1 MSADPPSPSPQ
12 PPAPSPAGSAGW
24 YHIARRDIRAAASAP
39 LLWLILAAWLGVVHG
54 AFVLTLLDVHGRS
67 GAAATPLYVDALWW
81 GGLVLALF
89 APALTMN
96 AWAAERAQ
104 GSWQLLMTLPLRER
118 DLVLGK
124 FLAAGGLMLV
134 LLAATLGMPATL
146 AVVSEVSP
154 PHALACYAGL
164 VLLAAFLAALGTWIG
179 LMVEGP
185 VAAYI
190 LTFGVVAVL
199 WLAGVGGDGGPLGP
213 VAAAVGLG
221 GRIGSFLSGGI
232 ALADVAWFAAGTGI
246 FLLLA
251 HGAIA
256 AMRQSGSL
264 PWWRRAGIVGGPRLA
279 VAALLLVGAAAA
291 ARSGLAL
298 DLSADRRFTIAPA
311 LGAQLAARPAPLDLV
326 GVWDDALD
334 PALGPVADAARRM
347 ADAAPQGTWKRLDPV
362 RHRPAL
368 ADFAARH
375 GDPGPPALWVVGGER
390 AARIPLTRASRITLQ
405 RDVAG
410 ALIALDDPAP
420 PTVRLLQGH
429 GELRPEGRGDDGCG
443 QLVGALTAAG
453 LRAAPFDDAAPAPP
467 ATDVIAVLGA
477 TSPLG
482 ATAIGRLD
490 GHLRDGGGVLVLADD
505 RSPRDLGLWLR
516 RRGVL
521 TSGSVPAALLRG
533 DQASI
538 LDPQAA
544 CEPPRHLVSLSR
556 HWAGAERDLPHH
568 NLLLRTAEHINPE
581 HPLTAPLVAGGLQ
594 LLSPFTA
601 ACEALPPALVAAAGT
616 PAFTAEPLLW
626 TIPGDAWE
634 RARGEPLQAPEGLG
648 QAAPRALAWALAYQP
663 AADAASSARNG
674 RLVVWGSRQAAG
686 DASVGQAA
694 FANGQALAG
703 MARWLAHREAPPEV
717 PEAELRAFQVAI
729 GDGALELLVA
739 ILAVLVPVLCIGG
752 ALLAWLD
759 QRR

>member
-1 MSADPPSPSPQ
+1 MTTS
-12 PPAPSPAGSAGW
+12 GW

-54 AFVLTLLDVHGRS
+54 AFALTLLEVHGRS

-96 AWAAERAQ
+96 AWAAERSQ
-104 GSWQLLMTLPLRER
+104 GSWQLLMTVPQREL

-124 FLAAGGLMLV
+124 FLAAFGLMLV
-134 LLAATLGMPATL
+134 LIAATLGMPAVL
-146 AVVSEVSP
+146 AVVSDVSP

-190 LTFGVVAVL
+190 LTFGVIAVL

-221 GRIGSFLSGGI
+221 GRISSFLAGRI
-232 ALADVAWFAAGTGI
+232 ALADAAW
-246 FLLLA
+246 LLA
-251 HGAIA
+251 GAGLFILLAQGAIVA
-256 AMRQSGSL
+256 LRQSGSM
-264 PWWRRAGIVGGPRLA
+264 PWWRRAGIIGGPRAAIA
-279 VAALLLVGAAAA
+279 VLLLVAVAAA
-291 ARSGLAL
+291 ARSGLAV
-298 DLSADRRFTIAPA
+298 DLSADRRFTISPA
-311 LGAQLAARPAPLDLV
+311 LQAQLAARKAPVDLV
-326 GVWDDALD
+326 GIWDDGID
-334 PALGPVADAARRM
+334 GALGPVSDAAKRM
-347 ADAAPQGTWKRLDPV
+347 ADNAHAGSWKRLDPV

-375 GDPGPPALWVVGGER
+375 GDPGAPSLWVVSGER

-410 ALIALDDPAP
+410 TLLALDDPAP
-420 PTVRLLQGH
+420 PTVRILQGH
-429 GELRPEGRGDDGCG
+429 GELRLDGAGDDGCN
-443 QLVGALTAAG
+443 LLAGALAAAG
-453 LRAAPFDDAAPAPP
+453 LQVAPLDDAAPAPP
-467 ATDVIAVLGA
+467 AGDVIAVLGA
-477 TSPLG
+477 TRALG
-482 ATAIGRLD
+482 ATSLGRID
-490 GHLRDGGGVLVLADD
+490 SHLRDGGGVLVLADD
-505 RSPRDLGLWLR
+505 RSPQDLGQWLR
-516 RRGVL
+516 RRGLLV
-521 TSGSVPAALLRG
+521 TGSVPKALIERQDAG
-533 DQASI
+533 SI

-544 CEPPRHLVSLSR
+544 CAPPRHLVSLSR
-556 HWAGAERDLPHH
+556 HWAGSERDLPHH
-568 NLLLRTAEHINPE
+568 NLLLRTEENINPE

-594 LLSPFTA
+594 LLSPFTG
-601 ACEALPPALVAAAGT
+601 ACEALRPEMVAAAGT
-616 PAFTAEPLLW
+616 PAFAPVPLLW
-626 TIPGDAWE
+626 TLPADAWE
-634 RARGEPLQAPEGLG
+634 RGRGEPLQAPPGLDK
-648 QAAPRALAWALAYQP
+648 ASPRAIAWAFSYQP
-663 AADAASSARNG
+663 AADAASSARAG
-674 RLVVWGSRQAAG
+674 RLVAWGSRQAAS
-686 DASVGQAA
+686 DASIGQAA

-729 GDGALELLVA
+729 SDGALELLVA
-739 ILAVLVPVLCIGG
+739 CLAVLVPVLCIGG

>member
-1 MSADPPSPSPQ
+1 MSAD
-12 PPAPSPAGSAGW
+12 AAHPSPAGSAGW
-24 YHIARRDIRAAASAP
+24 YHIARRDIRAAAGAP

-54 AFVLTLLDVHGRS
+54 AFALTLLDVHGRS
-67 GAAATPLYVDALWW
+67 GAAATPLYIDALWW

-89 APALTMN
+89 APAVTMN

-104 GSWQLLMTLPLRER
+104 GSWQLLMTVPLRTI

-124 FLAAGGLMLV
+124 FIGSGGLMLV

-146 AVVSEVSP
+146 AVISEVSP
-154 PHALACYAGL
+154 PHAIACYVGL

-190 LTFGVVAVL
+190 VTFGVVAVL
-199 WLAGVGGDGGPLGP
+199 WLAGVGGDMGPLGP
-213 VAAAVGLG
+213 VAAAIGLG
-221 GRIGSFLSGGI
+221 GRISSFLSGSI
-232 ALADVAWFAAGTGI
+232 ALADVTWFIAGTGI

-264 PWWRRAGIVGGPRLA
+264 PWWRRAGMVGGPRLA
-279 VAALLLVGAAAA
+279 IAAVLLVGAAAA
-291 ARSGLAL
+291 ARSGLSL
-298 DLSADRRFTIAPA
+298 DLSADRRFTLSPA
-311 LGAQLAARPAPLDLV
+311 LTAQLESRSGPTDLV
-326 GVWDDALD
+326 GIWDDALD
-334 PALGPVADAARRM
+334 GALGPIADAARRM
-347 ADAAPQGTWKRLDPV
+347 ADSANTGSWKRLDPV

-368 ADFAARH
+368 VDFTARH
-375 GDPGPPALWVVGGER
+375 GDPSPPSLWIVSGER
-390 AARIPLTRASRITLQ
+390 ATRIPLTRASRITLQ

-410 ALIALDDPAP
+410 ALISLDDPSP

-443 QLVGALTAAG
+443 QLVGALSAAG
-453 LRAAPFDDAAPAPP
+453 LRTAHYDDAALAAP
-467 ATDVIAVLGA
+467 TSDVVAVLGA

-482 ATAIGRLD
+482 ATALGRLD
-490 GHLRDGGGVLVLADD
+490 SHLRDGGGVLVLADD
-505 RSPRDLGLWLR
+505 RSPRDLALWLR
-516 RRGVL
+516 QRGVL
-521 TSGSVPAALLRG
+521 CSGAVPTALLHG
-533 DQASI
+533 DQASV
-538 LDPQAA
+538 LDPQSPCA
-544 CEPPRHLVSLSR
+544 PPRHLVSLSQ

-601 ACEALPPALVAAAGT
+601 ACEALPPAMLAPLGT
-616 PAFTAEPLLW
+616 PEYTAVPLLW
-626 TIPGDAWE
+626 TRPGDVWE
-634 RARGEPLQAPEGLG
+634 RTRGEPLQVPQGLD
-648 QAAPRALAWALAYQP
+648 QAEPRALAWALSYQT

-674 RLVVWGSRQAAG
+674 RLVVWGSRQAAS
-686 DASVGQAA
+686 DACIGQAA

-717 PEAELRAFQVAI
+717 PEAELRAFQITI
-729 GDGALELLVA
+729 GAGALELLVA
-739 ILAVLVPVLCIGG
+739 ILAVLMPVLCIGG
-752 ALLAWLD
+752 AVLAWLD